1 MSLNPAH
8 LDEQLDLFLDGQLA
22 GEPLAAFERAL
33 ASDASLRDRVERQRA
48 INDSVR
54 RTFRPTVAIGPELAE
69 RLKALGANT
78 SAMNDPP
85 APIKVDFGGRW
96 RLVKFAAAAIVLITL
111 SIAAWQMNMPTGGG
125 GLPRTDLAELYQ
137 KAVEGGFKPAF
148 VCTTDHEFA
157 TTIADRFGQPMLV
170 AAAPN
175 IELIG
180 WAYGPNY
187 KALTLTRDTLV
198 LLAKVDQKPTLVF
211 IDRRDK
217 ATRPPKFSRTGGL
230 SMHKKELGDLIMY
243 EVIPGPKSGIVDRA
257 FTPKE
262 IPPMPPGMT
271 PTPRPDQEE

>member
-1 MSLNPAH
+1 MSLNPAQ
-8 LDEQLDLFLDGQLA
+8 LDEQLDLFLDGQLQ
-22 GEPLAAFERAL
+22 GEPLAAFQRAL
-33 ASDASLRDRVERQRA
+33 DGDASLRERVERQRA
-48 INDSVR
+48 INASLR
-54 RTFRPTVAIGPELAE
+54 RTFRPAGASIGPELGE
-69 RLKALGANT
+69 RLKALGANVP
-78 SAMNDPP
+78 AMGDPP

-96 RLVKFAAAAIVLITL
+96 RIAKFAAAAIVLITL
-111 SIAAWQMNMPTGGG
+111 SIAAWQMNKPTG
-125 GLPRTDLAELYQ
+125 GLPRTDLAEIYQ
-137 KAVEGGFKPAF
+137 KAVDNGFKPAF

-157 TTIADRFGQPMLV
+157 KTIADRFGQPMLV

-187 KALTLTRDTLV
+187 KALTLSRDTLV
-198 LLAKVDQKPTLVF
+198 LLAKVDSKPTLVF
-211 IDRRDK
+211 IDRKDK
-217 ATRPPKFSRTGGL
+217 AMSPRFERAGDL

-262 IPPMPPGMT
+262 IPPMPAGMT